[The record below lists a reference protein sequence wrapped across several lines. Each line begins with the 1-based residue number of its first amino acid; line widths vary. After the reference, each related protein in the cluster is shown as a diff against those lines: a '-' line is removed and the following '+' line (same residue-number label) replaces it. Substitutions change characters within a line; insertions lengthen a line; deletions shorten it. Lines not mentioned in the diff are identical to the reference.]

1 MHSTAIFHSLW
12 TCGQDLVSL
21 WTGSSWKGREGT
33 VLYPLTKLSVGWGW
47 RGGGH
52 KESPH
57 PPSFKPITSP
67 SQTVFCRLS
76 LRPIFG
82 LRFIRSKDSF
92 CFVTYF
98 LCECD
103 FFFFFLLTQEDKL
116 RTSPPCTTILGYVSF
131 NTTIIN
137 MPLFILLSKSYMVWG
152 LESRGGSIR

>member
-1 MHSTAIFHSLW
+1 MEGPRRNCPL
-12 TCGQDLVSL
+12 
-21 WTGSSWKGREGT
+21 SSKK
-33 VLYPLTKLSVGWGW
+33 VVGGVGV
-47 RGGGH
+47 GGGGR

-57 PPSFKPITSP
+57 PPSLKPITSP

-152 LESRGGSIR
+152 LESRRGSIR